1 MINIPA
7 MSTST
12 LPPEIKV
19 IRESMS
25 VTRYVLPTRNLGN
38 ARKLGWA
45 PIGLGLFITGFMLFW
60 IRDAFASG
68 LHDPGFGR
76 WIDIGFGLAGLP
88 GLAAGLGLIMIG
100 IAIIKDNS
108 HSEIVVG
115 DGFIRAIDQLGP
127 IPIRRKRPIAELRQ
141 LIVRKGGMTV
151 TNADGS
157 TQTYAPDLA
166 SLEAVS
172 VTGKPLWM
180 APAYPHDLLRPLADV
195 LAASLSL
202 GGHSAMADHT
212 EPVIELDVGEENTSM
227 AVSKPAGTDITCQA
241 DPHGLAISVPPLG
254 LWKGSQGLFAFSL
267 VWNGFM
273 TVFTVLMI
281 KGHPPLPV
289 YLFIAVFWAIGLLIL
304 VIAINMAKRKVLIA
318 VVNNMLAYRVIGP
331 FKTSEQKL
339 PLDSIDAIRVGP
351 SSVKVNNRPV
361 MEIQI
366 IPKSGRRIGL
376 LSDRSVEE
384 QAWLAYVL
392 NQTLK
397 VHATA
402 SGNSSHR
409 VV

>member
-1 MINIPA
+1 MIIIPLL
-7 MSTST
+7 STPT
-12 LPPEIKV
+12 LPTEIKV

-25 VTRYVLPTRNLGN
+25 VTRYVLPQRNLGK
-38 ARKLGWA
+38 ARKIGWA
-45 PIGLGLFITGFMLFW
+45 PIGIGLFITGFMLFW

-88 GLAAGLGLIMIG
+88 GLAVGLALIAMG

-115 DGFIRAIDQLGP
+115 DGFIRAIDQVGP
-127 IPIRRKRPIAELRQ
+127 IPIRRKRPIAALRQ

-157 TQTYAPDLA
+157 VQTYAPDLA

-172 VTGKPLWM
+172 ATGKPLWM

-202 GGHSAMADHT
+202 GGQAAMAEHT
-212 EPVIELDVGEENTSM
+212 APGIEVVELDIGEEITGL
-227 AVSKPAGTDITCQA
+227 AVPKPAGTDITCQA
-241 DPHGLAISVPPLG
+241 DPHGLAISVPPKG

-267 VWNGFM
+267 MWNGFM

-289 YLFIAVFWAIGLLIL
+289 YLFITLFWAIGLLIL
-304 VIAINMAKRKVLIA
+304 AIAINMAKRKVLIA

-331 FKTSEQKL
+331 FKTSEQKI
-339 PLDSIDAIRVGP
+339 PLDTIDAIRVGP
-351 SSVKVNNRPV
+351 SGMKVNDRPV

-366 IPKSGRRIGL
+366 IPKSGKRIGL
-376 LSDRSVEE
+376 LSNRSSEE
-384 QAWLAYVL
+384 QAWLAYIL

-397 VHATA
+397 RGT
-402 SGNSSHR
+402 SPLIGK
-409 VV
+409 